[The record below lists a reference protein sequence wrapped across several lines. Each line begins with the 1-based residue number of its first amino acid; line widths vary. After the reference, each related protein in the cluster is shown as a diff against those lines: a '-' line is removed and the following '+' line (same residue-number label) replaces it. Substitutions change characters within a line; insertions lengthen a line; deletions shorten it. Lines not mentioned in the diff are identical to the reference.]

1 MFVSFAEEVM
11 DEKEEKFAAE
21 TRWLAAETR

>member
-11 DEKEEKFAAE
+11 DVKEKRLAEE
-21 TRWLAAETR
+21 TRWLAEETR

>member
-21 TRWLAAETR
+21 TGRIAAETR